1 MTYHNIK
8 EFKIE
13 NKDGISEYTILQ
25 SKETF
30 SKMLS
35 VKVLNIDCNKT
46 TTPKKILGDVYCYIL
61 NGKGIL
67 TVEQLK
73 GNWSWTLNSESG
85 VWIPPTS
92 NFTIKNVGNTP
103 LRIMEFC
110 SKYDEN
116 KVNPDDIKPQLLV
129 NVVNRLQCPMENMV
143 YLQLHTL
150 FSARPEAKKITFVG
164 YNTIYPKG
172 YLPRHVPN
180 LDCEEV
186 QYVVSGSG
194 TMSVSDVI
202 YDVNPGSLV
211 YAPSHTVHDIIN
223 TSEDEPME
231 TLICE
236 AHP

>member
-1 MTYHNIK
+1 MTQHNIK

-13 NKDGISEYTILQ
+13 YINGISEYTILK

-35 VKVLNIDCNKT
+35 VKVLTINSNKIT
-46 TTPKKILGDVYCYIL
+46 NPKKILGDVYYYVL

-73 GNWSWTLNSESG
+73 GNWSWPLNSEDG
-85 VWIPPTS
+85 VWIPPLS
-92 NFTIKNVGNTP
+92 NFTIKNIGDVP
-103 LRIMEFC
+103 LRMMEFC

-116 KVNPDDIKPQLLV
+116 KINPDEIKPQLLV
-129 NVVNRLQCPMENMV
+129 SVVNRLQCPMESMV

-164 YNTIYPKG
+164 YNTFYPKG

-194 TMSVSDVI
+194 TMSVGDITYDVI
-202 YDVNPGSLV
+202 PGSLV
-211 YAPSHTVHDIIN
+211 YAPSHTFHDIIN
-223 TSEDEPME
+223 TSEDKPME

-236 AHP
+236 VHP